1 MGNVLLDVMQGTLV
15 CLDSYHMIVDVS
27 KTVKHYFGFE
37 QVCSREKKMREKKT
51 DVFSSRPN

>member
-15 CLDSYHMIVDVS
+15 CLDGYHVIADVS

-37 QVCSREKKMREKKT
+37 QVCLKEIEKKT
-51 DVFSSRPN
+51 ISKVLLFRPN